1 MITDGQVHDVP
12 KSAQALGFD
21 APVHALLTGQPD
33 EFDRRIEVLKAPRY
47 GIVGSTREI
56 EARVVETG
64 RTRPRR
70 RARHAQDPPRGPARR
85 DAHARRSAA
94 PCTIQMPFP
103 HAGPEHR
110 RDRAGDGAG
119 RADARQQ
126 PRGGGGRGRAR
137 EPARA
142 AGLGRAARRRARVAQ
157 PAEVRRRR
165 RPRALHHSA
174 SAAEA
179 GRHADPPALADRLP
193 DARAVLGEDQGLR
206 PHHLRPL
213 PAPRHPAAALL
224 REHRPLRGA
233 GRRAAGRRRRR
244 LRRPDEPVA
253 HAAVGG
259 AAGDA
264 HRPRCSSSPSRP
276 SCRPTASS
284 IPSRAACPA
293 ARATAKEP
301 DLGPLVPPGRRDR
314 RAAAAPS

>member
-1 MITDGQVHDVP
+1 MRRTVIGRNVTI
-12 KSAQALGFD
+12 AD
-21 APVHALLTGQPD
+21 AV
-33 EFDRRIEVLKAPRY
+33 
-47 GIVGSTREI
+47 
-56 EARVVETG
+56 
-64 RTRPRR
+64 
-70 RARHAQDPPRGPARR
+70 PARR
-85 DAHARRSAA
+85 
-94 PCTIQMPFP
+94 
-103 HAGPEHR
+103 PEHR
-110 RDRAGDGAG
+110 RDRARDGAG

-126 PRGGGGRGRAR
+126 PRRGRGRGRAR

-233 GRRAAGRRRRR
+233 GRRAAGGRRRR

-253 HAAVGG
+253 HAAVRSVLPATPTGRVLEQPFKAKLSGDGIKHPVTRGLPGSKPPSPPRTRRG
-259 AAGDA
+259 AAGSGRSTSVA
-264 HRPRCSSSPSRP
+264 EPRPHRHERR
-276 SCRPTASS
+276 R
-284 IPSRAACPA
+284 RAARCWCS
-293 ARATAKEP
+293 TA
-301 DLGPLVPPGRRDR
+301 
-314 RAAAAPS
+314 RAAAAWRCCCPIMPGCGRAATTAAGRTPTCCAASRTG